1 MIDFK
6 DLVRKNYSIIILF
19 SILFLFFL
27 QALSDLVE
35 RIYAFALLNL
45 EPDENILGLL
55 FFLSPVVLLFFGKK
69 FPEIAML
76 IVGEIMII
84 SRLIEPLVTKQG
96 IYILAGLTVGSF
108 LIFLPAFFGRTKDK
122 NKNIGLNLGIS
133 LAIAVSLSIL
143 FRTFNAS
150 IDVSQYKL
158 GQIIG
163 WILGLIASFI
173 LFGYFLTEKEMET
186 KAEEIETKASF
197 WKILGLTIGIFS
209 IFVVLWFVFMSPT
222 VISRWTEGD
231 YIGII
236 VGILSMIAISVTVKM
251 WRPDIINKIKTWM
264 LWVWNGLFCLSLTLT
279 VLVHQLRFPDDQALY
294 PIIAPQT
301 AWFHQIPLALMII
314 SSPIIY
320 LDFLYLTREII
331 TLKPSTRKLGGAFAI
346 GGLYLVVMLFIQ
358 ILPNLWG
365 YLEPISPGFRD
376 KYWLA
381 FLVPSL
387 LIGLATILVKKE
399 SLNLG
404 KIKRSY
410 NSKIIT
416 VVILGMIF
424 VGTLIGAFVTAPKPD
439 YTATGKTSLI
449 IMTYNIQQGVNV
461 SGDRNYDGQ
470 LELIQ
475 SIDPDIIGLQ
485 ECDPTRISGGN
496 LDVIRYFA
504 TKLNMYSYYGPKTVT
519 NTYGCAI
526 LSKFPISNAESF
538 FMYSDIE
545 QVGSSQVQ
553 ITVGSSIF
561 NVFVNHPDGDEDITT
576 VYQQEE
582 MLSRTTGLSNI
593 IFMGDFNFR
602 AYSQEYNLTL
612 AAGLEDSWSLR
623 WGSPADDRIDHIFL
637 STGRTVL
644 GAQYIEEG
652 QSDHPAYWI
661 EMQL

>member
-593 IFMGDFNFR
+593 IFMGDF
-602 AYSQEYNLTL
+602 
-612 AAGLEDSWSLR
+612 
-623 WGSPADDRIDHIFL
+623 
-637 STGRTVL
+637 
-644 GAQYIEEG
+644 
-652 QSDHPAYWI
+652 
-661 EMQL
+661 